1 MAKDYFSQQ
10 TRKHLSKESKTV
22 PSSGSGS
29 GSGVSSQADQ
39 ISLALDK
46 YREIKPKRVVRKYA
60 VNRR

>member
-29 GSGVSSQADQ
+29 GVSSQADQ
-39 ISLALDK
+39 LSLALDK